1 MSLPWAEPPVSSLFA
16 DEQVLLEV
24 DPGYAGPGVYAPRRP
39 QQTVLYKLV
48 QDNLETWLATRREA
62 CLDDDPIPTH
72 VEKAFR
78 NYLLCGIWAAGLVKY
93 VCPDGCDHAV
103 CVALSCRTRGL
114 CPSCGAKSM
123 AITAMHL
130 EQHVLPRVGF
140 RQWVISF
147 PKRVRYFLQHDSRR
161 FRSVLRICMRAIESA
176 IRAGC
181 PDAPA
186 EARVVAVLLSQGF
199 GASLNV
205 HHHGHFIVSE
215 GVYSLDDAGGR
226 TFDERVDPLDDKAIA
241 ALSETIRKR
250 VLRHLVRKDRLDADD
265 AAQMLSWQHHGGF
278 SLDASVYI
286 AHWDRAGLQQLSRTC
301 ARHPLAK
308 GRLQRAGPQRVLYQL
323 PKPDLNGNS
332 PIVLDPL
339 ELLDRLAELIVPP
352 RHHRH
357 TYWGALAPP
366 SALRPLVVLE
376 AGADNDTDDVDG
388 EGVDHQAPGQTDPPP
403 AVVAGLLCQGQPAG
417 TGSAAKP
424 KQRPGPGSLVSLW
437 AIMLAQVYEVLP
449 IICPKCGAE
458 MKPVAVIVD
467 PDSLKRIC
475 QHQGQPPAIPKLAP
489 ARDPPQRHLDFH

>member
-62 CLDDDPIPTH
+62 CLDDDPIPTY

-250 VLRHLVRKDRLDADD
+250 VLRHLVRTD
-265 AAQMLSWQHHGGF
+265 S
-278 SLDASVYI
+278 
-286 AHWDRAGLQQLSRTC
+286 
-301 ARHPLAK
+301 
-308 GRLQRAGPQRVLYQL
+308 
-323 PKPDLNGNS
+323 NS
-332 PIVLDPL
+332 HIVLDPL

-475 QHQGQPPAIPKLAP
+475 QHQGQPPAIPKRPP